1 MEQQSNKHGPRQDDE
16 LQHETEGM
24 IRSGRSTRAEEWRDP
39 EPPGEDQ
46 PDVDLAPNATL
57 VGGVPG
63 GMTPQGVAVRSE
75 LATYLG
81 HQSDFPIDKQGLYD
95 RLVEGNAPARLIGL
109 ARLLPDGKSYD
120 TVGELSEALGLGHEE
135 HRF

>member
-1 MEQQSNKHGPRQDDE
+1 VEQQSNKHGPRQDE
-16 LQHETEGM
+16 QLRQETEGM
-24 IRSGRSTRAEEWRDP
+24 VRSGRATRAQEWRDP

-46 PDVDLAPNATL
+46 PEVDLAPNATL
-57 VGGVPG
+57 VGGVPEG
-63 GMTPQGVAVRSE
+63 LTPQGVAVRSE

-81 HQSDFPIDKQGLYD
+81 HQSDYPVDKQKLYN
-95 RLVEGNAPARLIGL
+95 RLVEGNAPDRLIAL
-109 ARLLPDGKSYD
+109 ARLLPDDRTFS